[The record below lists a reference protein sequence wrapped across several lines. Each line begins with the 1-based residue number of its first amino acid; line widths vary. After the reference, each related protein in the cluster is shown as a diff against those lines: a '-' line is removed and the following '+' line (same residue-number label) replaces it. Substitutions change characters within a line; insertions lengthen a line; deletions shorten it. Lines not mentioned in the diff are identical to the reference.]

1 MSLIDSIKKHE
12 GFIDHVYKDK
22 LGLDT
27 IGYGTLMP
35 ITEEEATLLLQH
47 RLDNMILELSSKQPV
62 YSRLPKEKADI
73 IAEMAYQMGIAG
85 VLNFHN
91 MWKALDNSDYEKA
104 SKEMLDSKWANQTPK
119 RAKEL
124 SERMKE

>member
-1 MSLIDSIKKHE
+1 MSLIDSIKNHE
-12 GFIDHVYKDK
+12 GFIDHVYKDQ

-35 ITEEEATLLLQH
+35 ITEDEATLLLQH
-47 RLDNMILELSSKQPV
+47 RLDNMILELSNKQPI
-62 YSRLPKEKADI
+62 YNRLPKEKADI
-73 IAEMAYQMGIAG
+73 IAEMAYQMGIGG

-104 SKEMLDSKWANQTPK
+104 SAEMLDSKWANQTPQ